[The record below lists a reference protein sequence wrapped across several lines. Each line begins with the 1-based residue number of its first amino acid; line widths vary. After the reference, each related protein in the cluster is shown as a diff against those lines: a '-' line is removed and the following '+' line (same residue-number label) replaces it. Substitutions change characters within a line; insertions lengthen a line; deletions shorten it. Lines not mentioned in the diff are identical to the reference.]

1 MPIESTKRAAGIS
14 QARPIFNWFDVLWLI
29 FLAGLAA
36 LPPIDEIHKQITLLA
51 IGVVQVFEGTIVGK
65 LPKRGRVYILILKIL
80 LATLLIAHTGDEAA
94 INSRYY
100 LIYYIP
106 ILTAAVY
113 YELWGTLFWT
123 ALASAAYCSY
133 LYQAYIEGFEIAPDD
148 VSEIL
153 FRVLFFFLLAILV
166 NRLVSQYRKQ
176 TLRYQEAAEAL
187 ADTNKQLITA
197 QEEAQRSQRL
207 AALGQMSAGL
217 AHEIRNPLGVIKGS
231 AEMLQQKLGDG
242 NPLASELASYISGEV
257 NRLSSFVTRFLDFA
271 RPQQLTLD
279 HAKVADILDAA
290 IARVVDRY
298 PDAHVRITREYDATL
313 APIEL
318 DEEMCQSAFVN
329 IIQNAY
335 EAMGQSGGELRVATR
350 AATREMQDGVEIKI
364 CDSGPGIPMQLREEV
379 FNPFVT
385 MKKEGTGLGLSIVS
399 KVIDEHHGSIR
410 IEDAPGGGA
419 CFVIFIPAQQ
429 PAIPLALPPA
439 S

>member
-133 LYQAYIEGFEIAPDD
+133 LYQAYVEGFEIAPDD

-197 QEEAQRSQRL
+197 QEEAQRSERL

-231 AEMLQQKLGDG
+231 AEMLQQKLGDAESAG
-242 NPLASELASYISGEV
+242 ERTGEIYFQRNKPAEFFGYALSGF
-257 NRLSSFVTRFLDFA
+257 RA
-271 RPQQLTLD
+271 
-279 HAKVADILDAA
+279 AAAIDAA
-290 IARVVDRY
+290 ITRRSPKFLMRRLRAWSTAIPMRKM
-298 PDAHVRITREYDATL
+298 RIMREYDATL
-313 APIEL
+313 TPIEL
-318 DEEMCQSAFVN
+318 DEELC
-329 IIQNAY
+329 
-335 EAMGQSGGELRVATR
+335 
-350 AATREMQDGVEIKI
+350 RE
-364 CDSGPGIPMQLREEV
+364 
-379 FNPFVT
+379 
-385 MKKEGTGLGLSIVS
+385 
-399 KVIDEHHGSIR
+399 R
-410 IEDAPGGGA
+410 IH
-419 CFVIFIPAQQ
+419 
-429 PAIPLALPPA
+429 
-439 S
+439 